1 MVQKLVRN
9 RKQYLLLRCRTY
21 YFRYT
26 IPTEVRRLCLDLPIE
41 VKRSLRTDSY
51 TDALALIAQKL
62 HLIKVIQKTTNPKV
76 ILKLLKQLLDFS
88 KEFSAWAK
96 DQFAGISLRPSV
108 NTKSQPIPKAP
119 PKPVTPLL
127 SQSWTKFVNWKNWTT
142 KRAADNQRLFDNLL
156 FSVLGILLYFGGLT

>member
-9 RKQYLLLRCRTY
+9 RNQYLLLRGRTY

-76 ILKLLKQLLDFS
+76 ILKLLMKLLDFS

-96 DQFAGISLRPSV
+96 DQLTRLSPRPSV
-108 NTKSQPIPKAP
+108 NTKFQSIPKAP

-127 SQSWTKFVNWKNWTT
+127 SESWSKFVNWKKWTP
-142 KRAADNQRLFDNLL
+142 KRAADNQRLFD
-156 FSVLGILLYFGGLT
+156 VKVCTVAT